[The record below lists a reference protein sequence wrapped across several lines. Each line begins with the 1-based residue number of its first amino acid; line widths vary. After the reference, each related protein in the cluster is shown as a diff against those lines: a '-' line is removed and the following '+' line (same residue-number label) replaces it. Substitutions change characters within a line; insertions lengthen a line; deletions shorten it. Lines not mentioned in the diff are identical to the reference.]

1 MPPRTGWA
9 YVKFANKASR
19 FAIVGVAALLTV
31 DRKGGVTRARIAV
44 TGAGPTPVRAR
55 VSERLL
61 TGRPASSAAIE
72 AAGDRAA
79 RGMEFLS
86 DIHGSEEYREHL
98 TGVITKR
105 ALETAAERAGIA
117 L

>member
-1 MPPRTGWA
+1 
-9 YVKFANKASR
+9 
-19 FAIVGVAALLTV
+19 
-31 DRKGGVTRARIAV
+31 
-44 TGAGPTPVRAR
+44 
-55 VSERLL
+55 
-61 TGRPASSAAIE
+61 
-72 AAGDRAA
+72 
-79 RGMEFLS
+79 MEFLS